1 MKTSVTGAERA
12 QAVLKWTEAAES
24 FQETEPERAT
34 QED

>member
-12 QAVLKWTEAAES
+12 QVVLKWTEAAES
-24 FQETEPERAT
+24 FQETELGRAT